1 MSDDAVNGVALL
13 LDEIDVE
20 LANKRLSRRDRLYL
34 RSNQY
39 ILKSLIPIRE
49 DVQVLKSHDVIAYGV
64 KNPKSAWMMGI
75 SIFLL
80 NSMINWAG
88 LRKPIMQAVIHF
100 TTGIMIPLDALP

>member
-1 MSDDAVNGVALL
+1 MSDDAVNGVKLL

-20 LANKRLSRRDRLYL
+20 LENKRLSRRDRLYL

-49 DVQVLKSHDVIAYGV
+49 DVQSLKSHDVIAKAV
-64 KNPKSAWMMGI
+64 KNPKGAWIMGI